1 MGSSWRDGGRWRL
14 TKNHLRKS
22 FKLCR
27 SRLSLTLGRG
37 AGEPDDSQAYELSSP
52 DVSEGVLV
60 GIRRVGGGDAAAAFC
75 FGACSYGKNAAM
87 FSLVR
92 FSRSTIIAFVTS
104 GCPAASGG
112 FDAVG
117 DFFLRDSGRVAAVF
131 SVFARFL
138 NLRIERSNLALIIG
152 SSHWRARI

>member
-1 MGSSWRDGGRWRL
+1 M
-14 TKNHLRKS
+14 
-22 FKLCR
+22 
-27 SRLSLTLGRG
+27 
-37 AGEPDDSQAYELSSP
+37 
-52 DVSEGVLV
+52 
-60 GIRRVGGGDAAAAFC
+60 GIRRVGGTVAVAAFC
-75 FGACSYGKNAAM
+75 FGAACSDGKNAAR

-117 DFFLRDSGRVAAVF
+117 GGLLRDSGGVAAAF

-138 NLRIERSNLALIIG
+138 NLRIERSNLVLILG
-152 SSHWRARI
+152 SSYWRARI